1 MSVTSSTINI
11 NQQQKEAPMDQTVN
25 YETEIFLRDSLAK
38 SSLKVSELEGD
49 LERTN
54 KFKEDL
60 ILQSNRVHNKLTTM
74 SDSLKQWTRN
84 ELSEDNITVEQAQA
98 LAEIGNFTL
107 TKTYDVTVVVEHS
120 FTVEL
125 EASDDIDDVLGT
137 LDFSVD
143 SYHTTLDN
151 SDYSIVETNYDE
163 TD

>member
-1 MSVTSSTINI
+1 
-11 NQQQKEAPMDQTVN
+11 MDQTVN

>member
-1 MSVTSSTINI
+1 
-11 NQQQKEAPMDQTVN
+11 MDQTVN

-38 SSLKVSELEGD
+38 SSLKVSELKGD

>member
-1 MSVTSSTINI
+1 
-11 NQQQKEAPMDQTVN
+11 MDQTVN
-25 YETEIFLRDSLAK
+25 YETEIFLRDLLAK

-143 SYHTTLDN
+143 SYHTTIDN
-151 SDYSIVETNYDE
+151 VDYSISETNYDE
-163 TD
+163 VD

>member
-1 MSVTSSTINI
+1 
-11 NQQQKEAPMDQTVN
+11 MDQTVN

-98 LAEIGNFTL
+98 LAEIGIFTL

>member
-120 FTVEL
+120 FSVEL

>member
-143 SYHTTLDN
+143 SYHTTIDN
-151 SDYSIVETNYDE
+151 VDYSISETNYDE
-163 TD
+163 VD

>member
-1 MSVTSSTINI
+1 
-11 NQQQKEAPMDQTVN
+11 MDQTVN

-98 LAEIGNFTL
+98 LADIGKFTI

>member
-1 MSVTSSTINI
+1 MYTYIITK
-11 NQQQKEAPMDQTVN
+11 QKEAPMDQTVN